1 MEGTRTAPYLSVKPR
16 SWDGVRAAAVRGDRR
31 ASLPAHKLPPVN
43 TGTGALVLLQGR
55 REGHAGQPR
64 AEQRVGYLSA
74 DLALLTVT
82 PHLQKHTA
90 RGAVK
95 MDTAGERPSTRLGV
109 GPPPPPV
116 PGASCGHVSLPPG
129 ASPLPLPPSLQRG
142 ERGDLEAPAYHREKC
157 GCHHSDPSPQADDPS
172 PDTSCVLSYPIDP
185 QTSEMLKDGRNS
197 LLIPSTVLMQSPAH
211 RWGIIK
217 EPGGAY
223 PQSGYL

>member
-1 MEGTRTAPYLSVKPR
+1 M
-16 SWDGVRAAAVRGDRR
+16 RAAAVRGDRR

-157 GCHHSDPSPQADDPS
+157 GSYKGQNVSMALGCDCGPHLGGFIDMSFRF
-172 PDTSCVLSYPIDP
+172 CVLRLTLQP
-185 QTSEMLKDGRNS
+185 
-197 LLIPSTVLMQSPAH
+197 
-211 RWGIIK
+211 
-217 EPGGAY
+217 PG
-223 PQSGYL
+223 